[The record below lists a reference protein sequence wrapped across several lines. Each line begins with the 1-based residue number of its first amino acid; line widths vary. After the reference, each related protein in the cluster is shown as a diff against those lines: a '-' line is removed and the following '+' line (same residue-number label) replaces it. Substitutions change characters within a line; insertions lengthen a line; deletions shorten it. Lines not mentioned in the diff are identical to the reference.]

1 MERNGLQNMFIAC
14 GFISLGVTLLI
25 VPMILWGKDARRR
38 LAPHYLRLVEQQGN
52 SYG

>member
-1 MERNGLQNMFIAC
+1 MQRDGLQNMFIAC

-25 VPMILWGKDARRR
+25 VPMILWGKSARRR
-38 LAPHYLRLVEQQGN
+38 LAGRYFRLVEQQGH